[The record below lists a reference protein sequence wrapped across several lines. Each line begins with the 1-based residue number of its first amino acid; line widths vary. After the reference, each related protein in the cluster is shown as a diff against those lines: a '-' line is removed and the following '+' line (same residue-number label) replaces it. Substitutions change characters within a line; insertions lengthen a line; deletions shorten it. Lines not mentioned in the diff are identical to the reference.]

1 MARIRSIKPEIASDA
16 KLAKLPSDVW
26 RTFLL
31 CISQADDFGLLVGS
45 PRALAGVLYPAS
57 EHVDGK
63 VLAKWIDRLVDDGV
77 LERLA
82 SADGMPLLH
91 VTNWDKH
98 QPISKQ
104 FHSVLSRSLSPDS
117 VANNAR
123 VGKDAV
129 EIVSGLIRD
138 AVRRYAELNPEPV
151 RTKSG
156 ADPARIV
163 DRGSVDR
170 GAGIV
175 EQGDTATAKSAR
187 ALFASGRTPRATP
200 AGSAA

>member
-16 KLAKLPSDVW
+16 KLAALPGEVW
-26 RTFLL
+26 RTFVL

-45 PRALAGVLYPAS
+45 PRALAGVLYPVS

-63 VLAKWIDRLVDDGV
+63 LLARWIDHLLAAGL
-77 LERLA
+77 LEQLA
-82 SADGMPLLH
+82 SADGTPLLH
-91 VTNWDKH
+91 VTNWEKH

-123 VGKDAV
+123 VGAEDVARM
-129 EIVSGLIRD
+129 SGLIRD
-138 AVRRYAELNPEPV
+138 SVRSYVGRNPDSV

-156 ADPARIV
+156 ASPARIV
-163 DRGSVDR
+163 DRGS
-170 GAGIV
+170 GIV
-175 EQGDTATAKSAR
+175 DQGETAKSVSVEV
-187 ALFASGRTPRATP
+187 LHHTPRDLAAP
-200 AGSAA
+200 ALSAHTRRGAA